1 MKKVTQA
8 EAVTLPAVFAEAKA
22 AFSQGRNTDAIR
34 LARAATRE
42 APLSAECMTF
52 LGCMLGESGQ
62 TSEAMT
68 VLERAAAMAPDK
80 PEPWRQMG
88 RVLSQFA
95 KGGNRAQAERYFCK
109 AATLAPD
116 QEIYQTSYGE
126 CLVTLGRYDKAIEVF
141 QRSLALDPES
151 PLAIGGLAA
160 ALERSGQF
168 ERARDILRPLL
179 DRGNR
184 HPQLVIAFAA
194 VARHTGEE
202 TPALE
207 LIEEALNESPP
218 VNGRIGLH
226 FAAGDLLDR
235 MKRYDQAFRHY
246 EQANALSGY
255 VYDPVVA
262 ERELQRLI
270 SFFSAQ
276 AQARRPRASNR
287 SELPVFIVGMTR
299 SGTTLV
305 EQILASHP
313 EVRAGGE
320 LEVIPGIISDL
331 PRLMGDPAPF
341 PECLGALTR
350 RNIEQPARRYIA
362 ALAEIGQ
369 GATRV
374 TDKLPHNFLSL
385 GLIDLLLPSA
395 RVIHCVRDPVDTC
408 LSNYFK
414 RMSANHPYTAN
425 LEHLGHYYRVYQRL
439 MTHWRSVL
447 RIRMHEVRYEALVSE
462 PETEIRRLLD
472 FCGLPWDQRCLS
484 FHENRRSVATPSYDQ
499 VRRPIYNQSVQ
510 RWRHYEAHLG
520 PLLRALGL

>member
-1 MKKVTQA
+1 
-8 EAVTLPAVFAEAKA
+8 
-22 AFSQGRNTDAIR
+22 
-34 LARAATRE
+34 
-42 APLSAECMTF
+42 
-52 LGCMLGESGQ
+52 
-62 TSEAMT
+62 
-68 VLERAAAMAPDK
+68 
-80 PEPWRQMG
+80 
-88 RVLSQFA
+88 
-95 KGGNRAQAERYFCK
+95 
-109 AATLAPD
+109 
-116 QEIYQTSYGE
+116 
-126 CLVTLGRYDKAIEVF
+126 VTLGRYDQAIEAF
-141 QRSLALDPES
+141 QRALALDPEN
-151 PLAIGGLAA
+151 PLATGGLSA
-160 ALERSGQF
+160 ALERSGQH

-184 HPQLVIAFAA
+184 HPQLVGAFAA

-202 TPALE
+202 MRAVE
-207 LIEEALNESPP
+207 LIEEAIS
-218 VNGRIGLH
+218 GTSSTSARIDLH

-235 MKRYDQAFRHY
+235 MKHYDQAFRHY
-246 EQANALSGY
+246 EQANAQCGY
-255 VYDPVVA
+255 VYDPVIA
-262 ERELQRLI
+262 ERELERLI

-287 SELPVFIVGMTR
+287 SELPVFIVGMPR

-305 EQILASHP
+305 EQILASHG

-320 LEVIPGIISDL
+320 LEVMPGIVSDL
-331 PRLMGDPAPF
+331 PKLTGDPAAY

-362 ALAEIGQ
+362 ALAEIGM
-369 GATRV
+369 GASRV

-439 MTHWRSVL
+439 MAHWRSVL
-447 RIRMHEVRYEALVSE
+447 RIRMHEVRYEELVSD

-472 FCGLPWDQRCLS
+472 FCGLPWDERCLS

-499 VRRPIYNQSVQ
+499 VRRPMYNQSVQ

-520 PLLRALGL
+520 PLLKALGL